1 MGSSKSGLFTD
12 IIVELES
19 KIGDEG
25 YIMLTVKE
33 ILKDQSSGVL
43 TISPQETVYQAL
55 EIMADK
61 DLGAL
66 VVVEGEKVVG
76 LFSERDYARNIVLKG
91 KSSKDTLVKDLMNPK
106 PCCVRPEHTL
116 NDCMAL
122 ITEKRTR
129 HLPVLDGEKLI
140 GIVSIGDVVKQYIVD
155 KEFTIKQL
163 ENYIAGGM

>member
-1 MGSSKSGLFTD
+1 M
-12 IIVELES
+12 I
-19 KIGDEG
+19 
-25 YIMLTVKE
+25 TVKE
-33 ILKDQSSGVL
+33 ILKDKDSGML
-43 TISPQETVYQAL
+43 TISPQETVYRAL
-55 EIMADK
+55 EIMAEK

-66 VVVEGEKVVG
+66 VVVEGGKVVG
-76 LFSERDYARNIVLKG
+76 LFSERDYARNIILKG
-91 KSSKDTLVKDLMNPK
+91 KSSKDTLVKDLMNAN
-106 PCCVRPEHTL
+106 PCFVRPEHTL

-129 HLPVLDGEKLI
+129 HLPVLDGEKLV

>member
-1 MGSSKSGLFTD
+1 M
-12 IIVELES
+12 I
-19 KIGDEG
+19 
-25 YIMLTVKE
+25 TVKE
-33 ILKDQSSGVL
+33 MLKEKSGGILTV
-43 TISPQETVYQAL
+43 SPQDTVYKAL
-55 EIMADK
+55 EIMAAK

-66 VVVEGEKVVG
+66 VVVDGGKVVG
-76 LFSERDYARNIVLKG
+76 MFSERDYARNIVLQG
-91 KSSKDTLVKDLMNPK
+91 KSSKSTFVKDLMNAN
-106 PCCVRPEHTL
+106 PCYVRLEQTL

-140 GIVSIGDVVKQYIVD
+140 GIISIGDVVKQYITD

>member
-1 MGSSKSGLFTD
+1 M
-12 IIVELES
+12 I
-19 KIGDEG
+19 
-25 YIMLTVKE
+25 TVKE
-33 ILKDQSSGVL
+33 MLKDKAGSIM
-43 TISPQETVYQAL
+43 TISPQDTVYRAL
-55 EIMADK
+55 EIMAEK

-91 KSSKDTLVKDLMNPK
+91 KSSKDTLVKELMNAN

-116 NDCMAL
+116 NGCMAL

-129 HLPVLDGEKLI
+129 HLPVLDEGKLV

-163 ENYIAGGM
+163 ENYIAGGL

>member
-1 MGSSKSGLFTD
+1 M
-12 IIVELES
+12 I
-19 KIGDEG
+19 
-25 YIMLTVKE
+25 TVKE
-33 ILKDQSSGVL
+33 ILKDKAGSIL
-43 TISPQETVYQAL
+43 TISPRDTVYRAL
-55 EIMADK
+55 EIMASK

-66 VVVEGEKVVG
+66 VVVDDGKVVG
-76 LFSERDYARNIVLKG
+76 LFSERDYARNIVLQG
-91 KSSKDTLVKDLMNPK
+91 KSSKDTLVKDLMNAN
-106 PCCVRPEHTL
+106 PCYVRPEQTL

>member
-1 MGSSKSGLFTD
+1 M
-12 IIVELES
+12 I
-19 KIGDEG
+19 
-25 YIMLTVKE
+25 TVKE
-33 ILKDQSSGVL
+33 MLKEKNGSIL
-43 TISPQETVYQAL
+43 TISPKDTVYKAL
-55 EIMADK
+55 EVMAEK
-61 DLGAL
+61 NLGAL

-76 LFSERDYARNIVLKG
+76 MFSERDYARNIVLKG
-91 KSSKDTLVKDLMNPK
+91 KSSKDTLVKDLMNEN

-129 HLPVLDGEKLI
+129 HLPVLDGEKLV

-163 ENYIAGGM
+163 ENYISGSM